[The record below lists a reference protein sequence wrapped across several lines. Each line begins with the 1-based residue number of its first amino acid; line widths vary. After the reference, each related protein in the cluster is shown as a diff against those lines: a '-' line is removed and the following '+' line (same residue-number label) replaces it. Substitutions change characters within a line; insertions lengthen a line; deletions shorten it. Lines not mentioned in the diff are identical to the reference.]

1 MKLLHLYHDIM
12 NLYGEYANVLAL
24 RDILRKGGVDV
35 EVEKKSFGEKVNF
48 ADYDFVYVG
57 SGTERNQKLVLEDFR
72 RLEQDFRDYVGSG
85 KPALW
90 TGNSFE
96 ILGSAITDASGKSYD
111 GIGMFGFQTTEQNK
125 SRNTSDAIFEADFLD
140 RPLVGFVNKCS
151 EIRGIERSL
160 FRVKMGRGN
169 TKDGTGEGIR
179 QNNLFCTHLT
189 GPVLMKN
196 PDFLVYVAKLMT
208 GKALEPNP
216 LAENGYAITLR
227 ELSARLENGN
237 N

>member
-24 RDILRKGGVDV
+24 RDILRKGGADV
-35 EVEKKSFGEKVNF
+35 ITEKKSFGEAVDF

-57 SGTERNQKLVLEDFR
+57 SGSERNQKLVLEDFR
-72 RLEQDFRDYVGSG
+72 RLEQGFREYVKSG

-96 ILGSAITDASGKSYD
+96 ILGSSVTDASGRSYD
-111 GIGMFGFQTTEQNK
+111 GIGMFGFRTTEQNK
-125 SRNTSDAIFEADFLD
+125 TRDTSDAIFEADFLD

-151 EIRGIERSL
+151 EIQGIDQPL
-160 FRVKMGRGN
+160 FRVKMGLGN
-169 TKDGTGEGIR
+169 TKDGTGEGVR
-179 QNNLFCTHLT
+179 LNNLFCTHLT

-227 ELSARLENGN
+227 ELSARLENGTN
-237 N
+237 

>member
-24 RDILRKGGVDV
+24 RDILRKGG
-35 EVEKKSFGEKVNF
+35 ETCEIEKKSFGEDVSF

-72 RLEQDFRDYVGSG
+72 RLEQGFRDYVKSG
-85 KPALW
+85 RAALF

-96 ILGSAITDASGKSYD
+96 ILGSSVTDASGRSYD
-111 GIGMFGFQTTEQNK
+111 GIGMFGFQTKEQNK
-125 SRNTSDAIFEADFLD
+125 TRDTADAIFEADFLG

-151 EIRGIERSL
+151 EIEGIESPL
-160 FRVKMGRGN
+160 FRVKMGLGN
-169 TKDGTGEGIR
+169 TKDSSGEGVR
-179 QNNLFCTHLT
+179 LENLFCTHLT

-227 ELSARLENGN
+227 ELSARLESENK
-237 N
+237 